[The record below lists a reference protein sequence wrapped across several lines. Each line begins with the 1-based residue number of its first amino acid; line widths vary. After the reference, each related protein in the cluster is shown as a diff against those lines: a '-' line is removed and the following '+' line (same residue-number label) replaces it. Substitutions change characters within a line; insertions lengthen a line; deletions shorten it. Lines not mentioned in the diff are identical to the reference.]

1 MKTNDLIYSINQP
14 QNMEQVLRQIKLI
27 SVYLITTHMYADTET
42 LVLWPSDAKGWLIGK
57 DPDVGENWGFKKGVT
72 EDKMVG

>member
-42 LVLWPSDAKGWLIGK
+42 LVLWPSDAKG
-57 DPDVGENWGFKKGVT
+57 
-72 EDKMVG
+72 